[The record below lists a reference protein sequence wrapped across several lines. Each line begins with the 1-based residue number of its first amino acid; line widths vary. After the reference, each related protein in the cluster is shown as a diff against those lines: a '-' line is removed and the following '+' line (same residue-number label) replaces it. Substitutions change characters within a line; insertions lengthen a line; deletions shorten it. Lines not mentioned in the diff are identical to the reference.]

1 MKYDPFVHDRKTVFM
16 QRLADYVR
24 MGYRHYAYGE
34 VPVER
39 AAPLAVKFSRLYAV
53 HLSRNQNARLRRDG
67 QAAARMLL
75 WQGQENWVVFFL
87 LLTPGQHAAY
97 QLEEMRQVRDRST
110 RLTLGDYELVQ
121 RQRSGTKVPSW
132 TWRLTP
138 DAYEGWRCRI
148 LEVCRG
154 GNDYVVQQ
162 CIDGMLC
169 MPGFSG
175 IREQV
180 KKLKWL
186 FVAEWKRR
194 RPDAAKNPMTGA
206 RQRYVQRLANSG
218 HRLSQLVKISADIK
232 ADSRG

>member
-1 MKYDPFVHDRKTVFM
+1 MKYDPFVYDRKTVFM

-24 MGYRHYAYGE
+24 MGYRHYAHGE
-34 VPVER
+34 VPLER
-39 AAPLAVKFSRLYAV
+39 AGTLAAKFARLYGV
-53 HLSRNQNARLRRDG
+53 EHSRNQNARLRRDG

-97 QLEEMRQVRDRST
+97 QLEEMRQVSDRST

-121 RQRSGTKVPSW
+121 RQRTGTKVPSW

-154 GNDYVVQQ
+154 GNDYVVRQ
-162 CIDGMLC
+162 CIEGMLC
-169 MPGFSG
+169 MPGFAG

-180 KKLKWL
+180 KKLKSL
-186 FVAEWKRR
+186 FNAEWKRR
-194 RPDAAKNPMTGA
+194 RPDAHKNPMTGT

-218 HRLSQLVKISADIK
+218 HRLSQLVKSSADMK
-232 ADSRG
+232 AKAV